1 MSRIG
6 KAPIQIPKGVEVKLE
21 GNFVSVK
28 GPKGELKRRVH
39 PKVQVDVSEEEIVVS
54 PADSTR
60 VSRSLNGLF
69 RVLISN
75 MVSGVTNGFERVLE
89 IVGVGYRAELKGRT
103 AIFSLGYSIPIE
115 FELPDGID
123 AKIEKSKIHLSGIDK
138 ELLGVTAAKIRN
150 LRKPEPYKGKG
161 IRYEGEKI
169 RRKAGKAGAKE

>member
-6 KAPIQIPKGVEVKLE
+6 RAPIQIPKGVEIKLE

-28 GPKGELKRRVH
+28 GPKGELSRRVH
-39 PKVQVDVSEEEIVVS
+39 PKVQVDVSDEEIIIS
-54 PADSTR
+54 AADNTR

-75 MVSGVTNGFERVLE
+75 MVSGVTNGFEKVLE
-89 IVGVGYRAELKGRT
+89 IVGVGYRAELKGRI
-103 AIFSLGYSIPIE
+103 AILNLGYSVPIE

-138 ELLGVTAAKIRN
+138 ELLGITAAKIRS
-150 LRKPEPYKGKG
+150 LKKPEPYKGKG
-161 IRYEGEKI
+161 IRYANEKI
-169 RRKAGKAGAKE
+169 RRKAGKAGAVK